1 MFALNFDEIILV
13 MEEDRDN
20 RILLKILDSQ

>member
-1 MFALNFDEIILV
+1 MFPLNFDEIILV
-13 MEEDRDN
+13 MEENRDN

>member
-1 MFALNFDEIILV
+1 MFPLNFDEIILV